1 MLPKNLNVRIQHLRT
16 KLGHTG
22 GEPRYILS
30 ERALGYKLSTSWSV
44 YSNFVGTGKARHDI
58 GELSFVRRYSSRV
71 VYSVYFVPYLRQRD

>member
-22 GEPRYILS
+22 KESRYILS
-30 ERALGYKLSTSWSV
+30 ERTLGYKFSISWSV
-44 YSNFVGTGKARHDI
+44 YSNIVGTGKTRHDI
-58 GELSFVRRYSSRV
+58 GGPSFVRRYSSRV